1 MRIPGHPPSRLRRR
15 SPSLDDT
22 TGQAAGFVPWTPAA
36 GYAPSVQLIIRLV
49 VNAIALWVAT
59 LIVTGIDIDAA
70 STQDEVLTILAVAV
84 VFAVVNVLVRPIVRL
99 FSLPLYV
106 LTLGLF
112 TLVVNAL
119 MLLLTSWI
127 ADLLNVPFTVDGFWA
142 ALLGGLVVS
151 FVSWVLNLLL
161 PE

>member
-1 MRIPGHPPSRLRRR
+1 M
-15 SPSLDDT
+15 
-22 TGQAAGFVPWTPAA
+22 
-36 GYAPSVQLIIRLV
+36 QLIIRLV
-49 VNAIALWVAT
+49 VNAIALWMAT

-70 STQDEVLTILAVAV
+70 STQEEVLTILAVAV

-127 ADLLNVPFTVDGFWA
+127 ADLSERAVHRRRV
-142 ALLGGLVVS
+142 LGWRCSADSSCRSSAGY
-151 FVSWVLNLLL
+151 
-161 PE
+161 

>member
-1 MRIPGHPPSRLRRR
+1 M
-15 SPSLDDT
+15 
-22 TGQAAGFVPWTPAA
+22 
-36 GYAPSVQLIIRLV
+36 QLIIRLV